1 MRLGIL
7 DCDRLDPDL
16 ADHFGPVYS
25 EMFIKGFRA
34 LAPELEF
41 KIWSALDGELPDD
54 LQECDAWLI
63 TGSRHDAYSD
73 LPWIQA
79 LRAWIR
85 LAHDADVKLAGVCF
99 GHQVI
104 AQALGGEVVKSTK
117 GWGLGVSV
125 HPMLATGS
133 WMQPGLDQ
141 IRILA
146 SHQDQVAL
154 LPPGATRLAGN
165 DFCPNFMFLQG
176 DHIVAIQGHPEFSV
190 EYNRALIER
199 RRDFLSDDRYQSSL
213 SSLEG
218 EVDSATMMQWLLQFL
233 GILPGSER
241 AAGGITAG
249 ERA

>member
-41 KIWSALDGELPDD
+41 RIWSALDGELPDN

>member
-16 ADHFGPVYS
+16 ADRFGPVYS
-25 EMFIKGFRA
+25 EMFIRGFAA

-41 KIWSALDGELPDD
+41 RVWSALDGELPED
-54 LQECDAWLI
+54 LHECDAWLI

-73 LPWIQA
+73 IPWIQA

-85 LAHDADVKLAGVCF
+85 QAHDADVKLAGICF

-117 GWGLGVSV
+117 GWGLGVAV
-125 HPMLATGS
+125 HPMLADAP
-133 WMQPGLDQ
+133 WMAPARDQ

-199 RRDFLSDDRYQSSL
+199 RRGLLPYERYQSSL

-233 GILPGSER
+233 GILSLQAG
-241 AAGGITAG
+241 AA
-249 ERA
+249 

>member
-241 AAGGITAG
+241 ATGGITAG

>member
-16 ADHFGPVYS
+16 ADRFGPVYS
-25 EMFIKGFRA
+25 EMFIRGFAA

-41 KIWSALDGELPDD
+41 RVWSALDGELPED
-54 LQECDAWLI
+54 LHECDAWLI

-73 LPWIQA
+73 IPWIQA

-85 LAHDADVKLAGVCF
+85 QAHDADVKLAGVCF

-117 GWGLGVSV
+117 GWGLGVAV
-125 HPMLATGS
+125 HPMLADEP
-133 WMQPGLDQ
+133 WMAPSRDQ

-176 DHIVAIQGHPEFSV
+176 NNIVAIQGHPEFSV

-199 RRDFLSDDRYQSSL
+199 RRGLLPDERYQSSL

-233 GILPGSER
+233 GILPLR
-241 AAGGITAG
+241 AGAA
-249 ERA
+249 

>member
-16 ADHFGPVYS
+16 ADRFGPVYS
-25 EMFIKGFRA
+25 EMFIRGFAA

-41 KIWSALDGELPDD
+41 RVWSALDGELPED
-54 LQECDAWLI
+54 LHECDAWLI

-73 LPWIQA
+73 IPWIQA

-85 LAHDADVKLAGVCF
+85 QAHDADVKLAGVCF

-125 HPMLATGS
+125 HPMLADEP
-133 WMQPGLDQ
+133 WMAPARDQ

-176 DHIVAIQGHPEFSV
+176 NNIVAIQGHPEFSV

-199 RRDFLSDDRYQSSL
+199 RRGLLPDERYQSSL

-218 EVDSATMMQWLLQFL
+218 EVDSTTMMQWLLQFL
-233 GILPGSER
+233 GILPLR
-241 AAGGITAG
+241 AGAA
-249 ERA
+249 

>member
-1 MRLGIL
+1 MRFGIL

-16 ADHFGPVYS
+16 ADRFGPVYS
-25 EMFIKGFRA
+25 EMFIRGFAA

-41 KIWSALDGELPDD
+41 RVWSALDGELPED
-54 LQECDAWLI
+54 LHECDAWLI

-73 LPWIQA
+73 IPWIQA

-85 LAHDADVKLAGVCF
+85 QAHDADVKLAGVCF

-125 HPMLATGS
+125 HPMLADEP
-133 WMQPGLDQ
+133 WMAPARDQ

-176 DHIVAIQGHPEFSV
+176 NNIVAIQGHPEFSV

-199 RRDFLSDDRYQSSL
+199 RRGLLPDERYQSSL

-233 GILPGSER
+233 GILPLR
-241 AAGGITAG
+241 AGAA
-249 ERA
+249 

>member
-16 ADHFGPVYS
+16 ADRFGPVYS
-25 EMFIKGFRA
+25 EMFIRGFQP

-41 KIWSALDGELPDD
+41 RVWSAIDGELPED
-54 LQECDAWLI
+54 LHECDAWLI

-73 LPWIQA
+73 IPWIQA
-79 LRAWIR
+79 LRSWIR
-85 LAHDADVKLAGVCF
+85 RAHDADVKLAGICF

-125 HPMLATGS
+125 HPMLEDAP
-133 WMQPGLDQ
+133 WMAPAREQ

-146 SHQDQVAL
+146 SHQDQVAQ

-176 DHIVAIQGHPEFSV
+176 NNIVAIQGHPEFSV
-190 EYNRALIER
+190 AYNRALIER
-199 RRDFLSDDRYQSSL
+199 RRGLLPDDRYQSSL

-218 EVDSATMMQWLLQFL
+218 EVDSTTMMQWLLQFL
-233 GILPGSER
+233 GILPLQTG
-241 AAGGITAG
+241 TA
-249 ERA
+249 

>member
-16 ADHFGPVYS
+16 ADRFGPVYS
-25 EMFIKGFRA
+25 EMFIRGFAA

-41 KIWSALDGELPDD
+41 RVWSALDGELPED
-54 LQECDAWLI
+54 LHECDAWLI

-73 LPWIQA
+73 IPWIQA

-85 LAHDADVKLAGVCF
+85 QAHDADVKLAGVCF

-125 HPMLATGS
+125 HPMLADEP
-133 WMQPGLDQ
+133 WMAPARDQ

-176 DHIVAIQGHPEFSV
+176 TNIVAIQGHPEFSV

-199 RRDFLSDDRYQSSL
+199 RRGLLPDERYQSSL

-218 EVDSATMMQWLLQFL
+218 EVDSTTMMQWLLQFL
-233 GILPGSER
+233 GILPLR
-241 AAGGITAG
+241 AGAA
-249 ERA
+249 

>member
-16 ADHFGPVYS
+16 ADRFGPVYS
-25 EMFIKGFRA
+25 EMFIRGFAA

-41 KIWSALDGELPDD
+41 RVWSALDGELPED
-54 LQECDAWLI
+54 LHECDAWLI

-73 LPWIQA
+73 IPWIQA

-85 LAHDADVKLAGVCF
+85 QVHDADVKLAGVCF

-125 HPMLATGS
+125 HPMLADEP
-133 WMQPGLDQ
+133 WMAPARDQ

-176 DHIVAIQGHPEFSV
+176 NNIVAIQGHPEFSV

-199 RRDFLSDDRYQSSL
+199 RRGLLPDERYQSSL

-233 GILPGSER
+233 GILPLR
-241 AAGGITAG
+241 AGAA
-249 ERA
+249 

>member
-25 EMFIKGFRA
+25 EMFINGFRA

-41 KIWSALDGELPDD
+41 RIWSALDGELPDD

-241 AAGGITAG
+241 ATGGITAG

>member
-41 KIWSALDGELPDD
+41 RIWSVLDGELPDD

-241 AAGGITAG
+241 ATGGITAG

>member
-16 ADHFGPVYS
+16 ADRFGPVYS
-25 EMFIKGFRA
+25 EMFIRGFAA

-41 KIWSALDGELPDD
+41 RVWSALDGELPED
-54 LQECDAWLI
+54 LHECDAWLI

-73 LPWIQA
+73 IPWIQA

-85 LAHDADVKLAGVCF
+85 QAHDADVKLAGICF

-117 GWGLGVSV
+117 GWGLGVAV
-125 HPMLATGS
+125 HSMLADAP
-133 WMQPGLDQ
+133 WMAPARDQ

-199 RRDFLSDDRYQSSL
+199 RRGLLPDERYQSSL

-233 GILPGSER
+233 GILSLQAG
-241 AAGGITAG
+241 AA
-249 ERA
+249 

>member
-16 ADHFGPVYS
+16 ADRFGPVYS
-25 EMFIKGFRA
+25 EMFIRGFAA

-41 KIWSALDGELPDD
+41 RVWSALDGELPED
-54 LQECDAWLI
+54 LHECDAWLI

-73 LPWIQA
+73 TPWIQA

-85 LAHDADVKLAGVCF
+85 QAHDADVKLAGVCF

-117 GWGLGVSV
+117 GWGLGVAV
-125 HPMLATGS
+125 HPMLADAP
-133 WMQPGLDQ
+133 WMAPARDQ

-199 RRDFLSDDRYQSSL
+199 RRGLLPDERYQSSL

-233 GILPGSER
+233 GILSLQ
-241 AAGGITAG
+241 AGAD
-249 ERA
+249 

>member
-1 MRLGIL
+1 MTGSN
-7 DCDRLDPDL
+7 PDL
-16 ADHFGPVYS
+16 ADRFGPVYS
-25 EMFIKGFRA
+25 EMFIRGFAA

-41 KIWSALDGELPDD
+41 RVWSALDGELPED
-54 LQECDAWLI
+54 LHECDAWLI

-73 LPWIQA
+73 IPWIQA

-85 LAHDADVKLAGVCF
+85 QAHDADVKLAGVCF

-117 GWGLGVSV
+117 GWGLGVAV
-125 HPMLATGS
+125 HPMLADAP
-133 WMQPGLDQ
+133 WMAPARDQ

-199 RRDFLSDDRYQSSL
+199 RRGLLPDERYQSSL

-233 GILPGSER
+233 GILPLR
-241 AAGGITAG
+241 AGAV
-249 ERA
+249 

>member
-41 KIWSALDGELPDD
+41 RIWSALDGELPDD

-117 GWGLGVSV
+117 GWGLGSRFTPCWRPDPGCSPGWIRSGSWPAIRIRWPCC
-125 HPMLATGS
+125 HPVRPGWLATIFAPTSCSCRG
-133 WMQPGLDQ
+133 
-141 IRILA
+141 
-146 SHQDQVAL
+146 
-154 LPPGATRLAGN
+154 T
-165 DFCPNFMFLQG
+165 
-176 DHIVAIQGHPEFSV
+176 
-190 EYNRALIER
+190 
-199 RRDFLSDDRYQSSL
+199 
-213 SSLEG
+213 
-218 EVDSATMMQWLLQFL
+218 T
-233 GILPGSER
+233 
-241 AAGGITAG
+241 
-249 ERA
+249 

>member
-41 KIWSALDGELPDD
+41 RIWSALDGELPDD

-125 HPMLATGS
+125 HSMLATGS

-241 AAGGITAG
+241 ATGGITAG

>member
-16 ADHFGPVYS
+16 ADRFGPVYS
-25 EMFIKGFRA
+25 EMFIRGFQP

-41 KIWSALDGELPDD
+41 RVWSAIDGELPED
-54 LQECDAWLI
+54 LHECDAWLI

-73 LPWIQA
+73 IPWIQA
-79 LRAWIR
+79 LRGWIR
-85 LAHDADVKLAGVCF
+85 HAHDADVKLAGICF

-125 HPMLATGS
+125 HPMLEDAP
-133 WMQPGLDQ
+133 WMAPARDH

-176 DHIVAIQGHPEFSV
+176 DNIVAIQGHPEFSV

-199 RRDFLSDDRYQSSL
+199 RRGLLPDERNQSSL

-218 EVDSATMMQWLLQFL
+218 EVDSTTMMQWLLQFL
-233 GILPGSER
+233 GILPLQVG
-241 AAGGITAG
+241 AA
-249 ERA
+249 

>member
-16 ADHFGPVYS
+16 ADRFGPVYS
-25 EMFIKGFRA
+25 EMFIRGFQP

-41 KIWSALDGELPDD
+41 RVWSAIDGELPED
-54 LQECDAWLI
+54 LHECDAWLI

-73 LPWIQA
+73 IPWIQA
-79 LRAWIR
+79 LRGWIR
-85 LAHDADVKLAGVCF
+85 RAHDADVKLAGICF

-125 HPMLATGS
+125 HPMLEDAP
-133 WMQPGLDQ
+133 WMAPSRDH

-176 DHIVAIQGHPEFSV
+176 DNIVAIQGHPEFSV

-199 RRDFLSDDRYQSSL
+199 RRGLLPDERYQSSL

-218 EVDSATMMQWLLQFL
+218 EVDSTTMMQWLLQFL
-233 GILPGSER
+233 GILPLR
-241 AAGGITAG
+241 AGAA
-249 ERA
+249 

>member
-16 ADHFGPVYS
+16 ADRFGPVYS
-25 EMFIKGFRA
+25 EMFIRGFAA

-41 KIWSALDGELPDD
+41 RVWSALDGELPED
-54 LQECDAWLI
+54 LHECDAWLI

-73 LPWIQA
+73 IPWIQA

-85 LAHDADVKLAGVCF
+85 QAHDADVKLAGVCF

-117 GWGLGVSV
+117 GWGLGVAV
-125 HPMLATGS
+125 HPMLADAP
-133 WMQPGLDQ
+133 WMAPARDQ

-199 RRDFLSDDRYQSSL
+199 RRGLLPDERYRSSL

-233 GILPGSER
+233 GILSLQAG
-241 AAGGITAG
+241 AA
-249 ERA
+249 

>member
-16 ADHFGPVYS
+16 ADRFGPVYS
-25 EMFIKGFRA
+25 EMFIRGFAA

-41 KIWSALDGELPDD
+41 RVWSALDGELPDD
-54 LQECDAWLI
+54 LHECDAWLI

-73 LPWIQA
+73 IPWIQA

-85 LAHDADVKLAGVCF
+85 QAHDADVKLAGVCF

-117 GWGLGVSV
+117 GWGLGVAV
-125 HPMLATGS
+125 HPMLADAP
-133 WMQPGLDQ
+133 WMAPARDQ

-199 RRDFLSDDRYQSSL
+199 RRGLLPDEHYQSSL

-233 GILPGSER
+233 GILPLR
-241 AAGGITAG
+241 AGAA
-249 ERA
+249 

>member
-41 KIWSALDGELPDD
+41 RIWSALDGELPDD

-154 LPPGATRLAGN
+154 LPPGATRLAGT

>member
-16 ADHFGPVYS
+16 ADRFGPVYS
-25 EMFIKGFRA
+25 EMFIRGFAA

-41 KIWSALDGELPDD
+41 RVWSALDGELPED
-54 LQECDAWLI
+54 LHECDAWLI

-73 LPWIQA
+73 IPWIQA

-85 LAHDADVKLAGVCF
+85 QAHDADVKLAGVCF

-125 HPMLATGS
+125 HPMLADEP
-133 WMQPGLDQ
+133 WMAPSRDQ

-176 DHIVAIQGHPEFSV
+176 NNIVAIQGHPEFSV

-199 RRDFLSDDRYQSSL
+199 RRGLLPDERYQSSL

-233 GILPGSER
+233 GILPLR
-241 AAGGITAG
+241 AGAA
-249 ERA
+249 

>member
-16 ADHFGPVYS
+16 ADRFGPVYS
-25 EMFIKGFRA
+25 EMFIRGFAA

-41 KIWSALDGELPDD
+41 RVWSALDGELPED
-54 LQECDAWLI
+54 LHECDAWLI

-73 LPWIQA
+73 IPWIQA

-85 LAHDADVKLAGVCF
+85 QAHDADVKLAGVCF

-125 HPMLATGS
+125 HPMLADEP
-133 WMQPGLDQ
+133 WMAPARDQ

-176 DHIVAIQGHPEFSV
+176 DNIVAIQGHPEFSV

-199 RRDFLSDDRYQSSL
+199 RRGLLPDERYQSSL

-218 EVDSATMMQWLLQFL
+218 EVDSTTMMQWLLQFL
-233 GILPGSER
+233 GILPLR
-241 AAGGITAG
+241 AGAA
-249 ERA
+249 

>member
-16 ADHFGPVYS
+16 ADRFGPVYS
-25 EMFIKGFRA
+25 EMFIRGFAA

-41 KIWSALDGELPDD
+41 RVWSALDGELPED
-54 LQECDAWLI
+54 LHECDAWLI

-73 LPWIQA
+73 IPWIQA

-85 LAHDADVKLAGVCF
+85 QAHDADVKLAGVCF

-125 HPMLATGS
+125 HPMLADEP
-133 WMQPGLDQ
+133 WMAPARDQ

-176 DHIVAIQGHPEFSV
+176 NNIVAIQGHPEFSV

-199 RRDFLSDDRYQSSL
+199 RRGLLPDERYQSSL

-233 GILPGSER
+233 GILPLQVG
-241 AAGGITAG
+241 AA
-249 ERA
+249 

>member
-41 KIWSALDGELPDD
+41 RIWSALDGELPDD

-176 DHIVAIQGHPEFSV
+176 AHIVALQGHPEFSV

-241 AAGGITAG
+241 ATGGITAG

>member
-16 ADHFGPVYS
+16 ADRFGPVYS
-25 EMFIKGFRA
+25 EMFIRGFAA

-41 KIWSALDGELPDD
+41 RVWSALDGELPED
-54 LQECDAWLI
+54 LHECDAWLI

-73 LPWIQA
+73 IPWIQA

-85 LAHDADVKLAGVCF
+85 QAHDADVKLAGICF

-117 GWGLGVSV
+117 GWGLGVAV
-125 HPMLATGS
+125 HPMLADAP
-133 WMQPGLDQ
+133 WMAPARGQ

-199 RRDFLSDDRYQSSL
+199 RRGLLPDERYQNSL

-233 GILPGSER
+233 GILSLQAG
-241 AAGGITAG
+241 AA
-249 ERA
+249 

>member
-16 ADHFGPVYS
+16 ADRFGPVYS
-25 EMFIKGFRA
+25 EMFIRGFAA

-41 KIWSALDGELPDD
+41 RVWSALDGVLPED
-54 LQECDAWLI
+54 LHECDAWLI

-73 LPWIQA
+73 IPWIQA

-85 LAHDADVKLAGVCF
+85 QAHDADVKLAGVCF

-125 HPMLATGS
+125 HPMLADEP
-133 WMQPGLDQ
+133 WMAPARDQ

-176 DHIVAIQGHPEFSV
+176 NNIVAIQGHPEFSV

-199 RRDFLSDDRYQSSL
+199 RRGLLPDERYQSSL

-233 GILPGSER
+233 GILPLR
-241 AAGGITAG
+241 AGAA
-249 ERA
+249 

>member
-16 ADHFGPVYS
+16 ADRFGPVYS
-25 EMFIKGFRA
+25 EMFIRGFAA

-41 KIWSALDGELPDD
+41 RVWSALDGELPED
-54 LQECDAWLI
+54 LHECDAWLI

-73 LPWIQA
+73 IPWIQA
-79 LRAWIR
+79 LRALIR
-85 LAHDADVKLAGVCF
+85 QAHDADVKLAGVCF

-125 HPMLATGS
+125 HPMLADEP
-133 WMQPGLDQ
+133 WMAPARDQ

-199 RRDFLSDDRYQSSL
+199 RRGLLPDERYQSSL

-233 GILPGSER
+233 GILPLR
-241 AAGGITAG
+241 AGAA
-249 ERA
+249 

>member
-16 ADHFGPVYS
+16 ADRFGPVYS
-25 EMFIKGFRA
+25 EMFIRGFAA

-41 KIWSALDGELPDD
+41 RVWSALDGELPED
-54 LQECDAWLI
+54 LHECDAWLI

-73 LPWIQA
+73 IPWIQA

-85 LAHDADVKLAGVCF
+85 QAHDADVKLAGVCF

-125 HPMLATGS
+125 HPMLEDAP
-133 WMQPGLDQ
+133 WMAPARDH

-199 RRDFLSDDRYQSSL
+199 RRGLLPDERYQSSL

-233 GILPGSER
+233 GILPLR
-241 AAGGITAG
+241 AGVA
-249 ERA
+249 

>member
-16 ADHFGPVYS
+16 ADRFGPVYS
-25 EMFIKGFRA
+25 EMFIRGFAA

-41 KIWSALDGELPDD
+41 RVWSALDGELPED
-54 LQECDAWLI
+54 LHECDAWLI

-73 LPWIQA
+73 IPWIQA

-85 LAHDADVKLAGVCF
+85 QAHDADVKLAGVCF

-125 HPMLATGS
+125 HPMLADEP
-133 WMQPGLDQ
+133 WMAPARDQ

-176 DHIVAIQGHPEFSV
+176 NNIVAIQGHPEFSV

-199 RRDFLSDDRYQSSL
+199 RRGLLPDERYQSSL

-233 GILPGSER
+233 EILPLR
-241 AAGGITAG
+241 AGAA
-249 ERA
+249 

>member
-16 ADHFGPVYS
+16 ADRFGPVYS
-25 EMFIKGFRA
+25 EMFIRGFAA

-41 KIWSALDGELPDD
+41 RVWSALDGELPED
-54 LQECDAWLI
+54 LHECDAWLI

-73 LPWIQA
+73 IPWIQA

-85 LAHDADVKLAGVCF
+85 QAHDADVKLAGVCF

-125 HPMLATGS
+125 HPMLADEP
-133 WMQPGLDQ
+133 WMAPARDQ

-176 DHIVAIQGHPEFSV
+176 NNIVAIQGHPEFSV

-199 RRDFLSDDRYQSSL
+199 RRGLLPDERYQSSL
-213 SSLEG
+213 SSLKG

-233 GILPGSER
+233 GILPLR
-241 AAGGITAG
+241 AGAA
-249 ERA
+249 

>member
-16 ADHFGPVYS
+16 ADRFGPVYS
-25 EMFIKGFRA
+25 EMFIRGFAA

-41 KIWSALDGELPDD
+41 RVWSALDGELPED
-54 LQECDAWLI
+54 LHECDAWLI

-73 LPWIQA
+73 IPWIQA

-85 LAHDADVKLAGVCF
+85 QAHDADVKLAGVCF

-125 HPMLATGS
+125 HPMLADEP
-133 WMQPGLDQ
+133 WMAPAREQ

-154 LPPGATRLAGN
+154 LRPGATLLAGN

-199 RRDFLSDDRYQSSL
+199 RRGLLPDERYQSSL

-233 GILPGSER
+233 GILPLR
-241 AAGGITAG
+241 AGAA
-249 ERA
+249 